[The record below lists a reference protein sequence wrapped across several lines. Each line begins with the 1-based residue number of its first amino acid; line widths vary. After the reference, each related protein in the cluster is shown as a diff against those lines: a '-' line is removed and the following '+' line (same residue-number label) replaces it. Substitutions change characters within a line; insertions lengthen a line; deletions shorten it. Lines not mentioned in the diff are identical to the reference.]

1 MERIRVLDP
10 TAAPPEV
17 DVDPGPAAGRLAGK
31 TVGIRFDN
39 TWRSFLFATAEW
51 AERLEAIGATVRWWE
66 AGGRVGEEGERTR
79 RELETFSSSVDVAI
93 VGLGN

>member
-1 MERIRVLDP
+1 VERIRVLDP
-10 TAAPPEV
+10 TAAPPEA
-17 DVDPGPAAGRLAGK
+17 DGDPGPPAGRLAGK

-39 TWRSFLFATAEW
+39 TWRSFVHATAEW
-51 AERLEAIGATVRWWE
+51 APRLEAAGARVRWWE

-79 RELETFSSSVDVAI
+79 RELEEFSGGVDVAI